1 MKIKLATICFVTAAL
16 VSPVIAQAA
25 DSDTDRMHP
34 GTFVK
39 DSVITSK
46 IKARLAA
53 EKISSLAKI
62 SVDTS
67 SKGEVTLSGQV
78 RSQGEADKALSIA
91 RATEG
96 VTSVKHSLRVKKD
109 A

>member
-1 MKIKLATICFVTAAL
+1 MKIKLARICFAIAVL

-25 DSDTDRMHP
+25 DTDTDRMRP
-34 GTFVK
+34 ATFVK

-46 IKARLAA
+46 IKVRLAA

-62 SVDTS
+62 SVDTT
-67 SKGEVTLSGQV
+67 SKGEVTLSGKV
-78 RSQGEADKALSIA
+78 RSQGEAEKALSIA

-96 VTSVKHSLRVKKD
+96 VTSVKHSLRVTKD
-109 A
+109 D

>member
-1 MKIKLATICFVTAAL
+1 MNIKLATICFAITAL

-39 DSVITSK
+39 DSVITTK
-46 IKARLAA
+46 IKTRLAA

-67 SKGEVTLSGQV
+67 SKGEVTLSGKV
-78 RSQGEADKALSIA
+78 RSQDEAEKALSIA
-91 RATEG
+91 RGTEG
-96 VTSVKHSLRVKKD
+96 VTSVKHTLRVTKD
-109 A
+109 D